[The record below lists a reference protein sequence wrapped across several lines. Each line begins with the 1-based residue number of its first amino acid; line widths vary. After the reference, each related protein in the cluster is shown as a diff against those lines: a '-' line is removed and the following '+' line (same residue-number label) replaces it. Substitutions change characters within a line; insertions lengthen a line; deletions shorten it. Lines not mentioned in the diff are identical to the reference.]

1 METRWVCIYAYT
13 YTHLSLNPDVDTHP
27 NTPIIPPPFPH
38 TRTAVALRFLDPR
51 EWAPGTLTKADFK
64 RREAELPT
72 EGGLC
77 FVGLVSLVD
86 PPKPRVAEA
95 VQQCKVAGVRWAI
108 DAYMW
113 VWVVVMVVVEWN

>member
-1 METRWVCIYAYT
+1 MYAERLAP
-13 YTHLSLNPDVDTHP
+13 THIITPRTH
-27 NTPIIPPPFPH
+27 TA
-38 TRTAVALRFLDPR
+38 AVALRFLDPR

-95 VQQCKVAGVRWAI
+95 VQKCKVAGVRFCFVLMPLRW
-108 DAYMW
+108 W
-113 VWVVVMVVVEWN
+113 RC